1 MSNDTVTGGYL
12 VMAGPL
18 VELRHVSKSF
28 GSVYALQDI
37 NLALHEKEIVS
48 LLGDNG
54 AGKSTLTKIISGV
67 HSPDEGELYI
77 KGNKVVRWNAARAR
91 LMGIETVYQDKAL
104 AEHQNVI
111 SNIFMG
117 REIATRLGFINGRR
131 QRQEAEALMR
141 RIGFT
146 SKVMSPNSVVSSLS
160 GGEREGVAIARSM
173 FFKADLIILDEP
185 TTALSLTQSQEVL
198 HFVERARQEGSS
210 VLFISHNIFHSHQVA
225 DRIVIV
231 DRGRIAAQMDKKDIS
246 AIELTELM
254 QDLAKGRE
262 VLARKGDAIS
272 LEETSEIT
280 SSQTD
285 RRSLA

>member
-1 MSNDTVTGGYL
+1 
-12 VMAGPL
+12 MAVPL

-28 GSVYALQDI
+28 GSVYALRDVT
-37 NLALHEKEIVS
+37 LALHEKEIVS

-77 KGNKVVRWNAARAR
+77 KGNKVAHWNAARAR

-117 REIATRLGFINGRR
+117 REIATWLGFINGRR

-198 HFVERARQEGSS
+198 NFVERARQEGST

-231 DRGRIAAQMDKKDIS
+231 DRGRIAAQMGKKDIS

>member
-1 MSNDTVTGGYL
+1 
-12 VMAGPL
+12 MAAPL

-28 GSVYALQDI
+28 GSVYALRDV
-37 NLALHEKEIVS
+37 NLALYEKKIVS

-77 KGNKVVRWNAARAR
+77 KGKKVANWNAARAR
-91 LMGIETVYQDKAL
+91 LLGIETVYQDKAL
-104 AEHQNVI
+104 AEHQNVT

-117 REIATRLGFINGRR
+117 REITTWLGFINGRK

-146 SKVMSPNSVVSSLS
+146 SKVMSPNSVVSRLS

-198 HFVERARQEGSS
+198 KFVERARQEGSS
-210 VLFISHNIFHSHQVA
+210 VLFISHNIFQSHQVA

-231 DRGRIAAQMDKKDIS
+231 DRGRIAAQMDKEDIS

-262 VLARKGDAIS
+262 VLARKGNTIEDIS
-272 LEETSEIT
+272 LEETNET
-280 SSQTD
+280 PSSQTD
-285 RRSLA
+285 RRSPA

>member
-12 VMAGPL
+12 VMAVPL

-28 GSVYALQDI
+28 GSVYALRDVT
-37 NLALHEKEIVS
+37 LALHEKEIVS

-77 KGNKVVRWNAARAR
+77 KGKKVVHWNAARAR

-117 REIATRLGFINGRR
+117 REIATWLGFINGRR

-198 HFVERARQEGSS
+198 NFVERARQEGST
-210 VLFISHNIFHSHQVA
+210 VLFISHNIFHSHRVA

-231 DRGRIAAQMDKKDIS
+231 DRGRIAAQMGKKDIS

>member
-1 MSNDTVTGGYL
+1 
-12 VMAGPL
+12 
-18 VELRHVSKSF
+18 
-28 GSVYALQDI
+28 
-37 NLALHEKEIVS
+37 
-48 LLGDNG
+48 
-54 AGKSTLTKIISGV
+54 
-67 HSPDEGELYI
+67 
-77 KGNKVVRWNAARAR
+77 
-91 LMGIETVYQDKAL
+91 MGIETVYQDKAL

-117 REIATRLGFINGRR
+117 REIATWLGFINGRR

-198 HFVERARQEGSS
+198 NFVERARQEGST
-210 VLFISHNIFHSHQVA
+210 VLFISHNIFHSHRVA

-231 DRGRIAAQMDKKDIS
+231 DRGRIAAQMGKKDIS

>member
-1 MSNDTVTGGYL
+1 
-12 VMAGPL
+12 MAVPL

-28 GSVYALQDI
+28 GSVYALRDVT
-37 NLALHEKEIVS
+37 LALHEKEIVS

-77 KGNKVVRWNAARAR
+77 KGNKVVHWNAARAR

-117 REIATRLGFINGRR
+117 REIATWLGFINGKR

-198 HFVERARQEGSS
+198 NFVERARQEGST

-231 DRGRIAAQMDKKDIS
+231 DRGRIAAQMSKKDIS

>member
-1 MSNDTVTGGYL
+1 
-12 VMAGPL
+12 MAVPL

-28 GSVYALQDI
+28 GSVYALRDVT
-37 NLALHEKEIVS
+37 LALHEKEIVS

-77 KGNKVVRWNAARAR
+77 KGNKVVHWNAARAR

-117 REIATRLGFINGRR
+117 REIATWLGFINGKR

-198 HFVERARQEGSS
+198 NFVERARQEGST
-210 VLFISHNIFHSHQVA
+210 VLFISHNIFHSHRVA

-231 DRGRIAAQMDKKDIS
+231 DRGRIAAQMGKKDIS

>member
-1 MSNDTVTGGYL
+1 
-12 VMAGPL
+12 MAVPL

-28 GSVYALQDI
+28 GSVYALRDVT
-37 NLALHEKEIVS
+37 LALYEKEIVS

-77 KGNKVVRWNAARAR
+77 KGKKVVHWNAARAR

-117 REIATRLGFINGRR
+117 REIATWLGFINGRR

-198 HFVERARQEGSS
+198 NFVERARQEGST

-231 DRGRIAAQMDKKDIS
+231 DRGRIAAQMGKKDIS

-280 SSQTD
+280 SAQTD

>member
-1 MSNDTVTGGYL
+1 
-12 VMAGPL
+12 MAVPL

-28 GSVYALQDI
+28 GSVYALRDVT
-37 NLALHEKEIVS
+37 LALHEKEIVS

-77 KGNKVVRWNAARAR
+77 KGNKVVHWNAARAR

-117 REIATRLGFINGRR
+117 REIATWLGFINGRR

-198 HFVERARQEGSS
+198 NFVERARQEGST
-210 VLFISHNIFHSHQVA
+210 VMFISHNIFHSHQVA

-231 DRGRIAAQMDKKDIS
+231 DRGRIAAQMGKKDIS

>member
-1 MSNDTVTGGYL
+1 
-12 VMAGPL
+12 MAVPL

-28 GSVYALQDI
+28 GSVYALRDVT
-37 NLALHEKEIVS
+37 LALNEKEIVS

-77 KGNKVVRWNAARAR
+77 KGNKVVHWNAARAR

-117 REIATRLGFINGRR
+117 REIATWLGFINGRR

-198 HFVERARQEGSS
+198 NFVERARQEGST

-231 DRGRIAAQMDKKDIS
+231 DRGRIAAQMGKKDIS